1 MANFPWLALMIGNS
15 RLHWAW
21 FMGVTLQ
28 QAWDTPHLSPEL
40 IACLT
45 QHDLNFAAC
54 AERLTAELPTVPDV
68 LPLIPN
74 SLPLWLASVIPA
86 QIPLWQKYSQTQ
98 VIALDRIPITNLY
111 STLGIDRALALL
123 GTAAVHGLPGL
134 VIDAGT
140 ALTFTGANAEAQLI
154 GGAILPGLRLQLR
167 SLAEHTAALPHLCD
181 GQISLPNRWS
191 TNTDDAIWSG
201 VLYSLLA
208 GLRDFVTTWQQSF
221 PTSSILLTGGDALLL
236 MDLLRQQSPELAAQI
251 KVDPHLIVWGMRQ
264 LAIRPVQP

>member
-1 MANFPWLALMIGNS
+1 MADSSWLALMIGNS

-21 FMGVTLQ
+21 FRGATLQ

-45 QHDLNFAAC
+45 QRDLEFAAC
-54 AERLTAELPTVPDV
+54 FERLTAELPAVPEF
-68 LPLIPN
+68 LSLIPA
-74 SLPLWLASVIPA
+74 SLPLRLASVIPA
-86 QIPLWQKYSQTQ
+86 QIPLWQAYASVQ
-98 VIALDRIPITNLY
+98 VITLNHVPIANLY

-123 GTAAVHGLPGL
+123 GAAAVHGLPSL

-140 ALTFTGANAEAQLI
+140 ALTFTGANETAQLI

-167 SLAEHTAALPHLCD
+167 ALAEHTAALPHLSD

-191 TNTDDAIWSG
+191 TNTNDAIWSG

-208 GLRDFVTTWQQSF
+208 GVRDFVTTWRHQF
-221 PTSSILLTGGDALLL
+221 PVGSIVLTGGDALLL
-236 MDLLRQQSPELAAQI
+236 INLLRQQSPELAAQI
-251 KVDPHLIVWGMRQ
+251 KVDPDLIFWGMRQ
-264 LAIRPVQP
+264 VATRSQ